1 MNEEQSD
8 FKVSDRR
15 KFDADGNLREESA
28 EEETAQEAGE
38 TPLEEPVVEPEGLGH
53 EPAGTESEATEEEG
67 AAGEINFTT
76 FILSLGTQAMVALG
90 LIPDPTTS
98 ESSVSLTNAKQ
109 MIDIL
114 SMLRDKTQGNLEASD
129 TTLLDNLLYDLQ
141 MHFVELSTKEE

>member
-1 MNEEQSD
+1 MD
-8 FKVSDRR
+8 
-15 KFDADGNLREESA
+15 
-28 EEETAQEAGE
+28 
-38 TPLEEPVVEPEGLGH
+38 EPEGLGH
-53 EPAGTESEATEEEG
+53 EPAGTESEATEEGG